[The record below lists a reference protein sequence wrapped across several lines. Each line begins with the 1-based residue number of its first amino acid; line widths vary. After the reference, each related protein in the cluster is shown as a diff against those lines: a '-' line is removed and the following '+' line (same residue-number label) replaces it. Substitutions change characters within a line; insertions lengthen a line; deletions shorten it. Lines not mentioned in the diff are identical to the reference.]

1 MRSVWKKKYSKNQ
14 ILEFY
19 LNNIYFGNGYYGVEA
34 AARGY
39 FDKSVSELTLA
50 EQTFI
55 AAIPNNPTRYNPLT
69 NYDNTVQRKNLIL
82 QQLYEADDIGSLDRY
97 MAETEE
103 VVLNP
108 HQTEEIN
115 NSVVTYARHCA
126 TESLMSVSGFT
137 FRYNFSSED
146 DYNAY
151 EATYDTFY
159 NMCQQKLL
167 SGGYSIYTSIDMNI
181 QNSVTAGSR

>member
-50 EQTFI
+50 EQAFI

-69 NYDNTVQRKNLIL
+69 NYDNTVQRKTSFYSSFTRRMIL
-82 QQLYEADDIGSLDRY
+82 VRSTAIWLK
-97 MAETEE
+97 
-103 VVLNP
+103 
-108 HQTEEIN
+108 
-115 NSVVTYARHCA
+115 
-126 TESLMSVSGFT
+126 
-137 FRYNFSSED
+137 
-146 DYNAY
+146 
-151 EATYDTFY
+151 
-159 NMCQQKLL
+159 QKRL
-167 SGGYSIYTSIDMNI
+167 S
-181 QNSVTAGSR
+181 